1 MVPRP
6 STGCQ
11 WLLERTLLV
20 LPQKE
25 MELGEGGKGVS
36 EGLPRRVE
44 GVARPECYIHSRHVG
59 DTEKREGPQVY
70 LESRFQCLQVLE
82 VIGQTKGEGLWLSG
96 SFCTQV
102 QGQEMLQS

>member
-36 EGLPRRVE
+36 RDYPEGVK
-44 GVARPECYIHSRHVG
+44 GVARPECYIHSRHIG
-59 DTEKREGPQVY
+59 NTEQAGRAP
-70 LESRFQCLQVLE
+70 RFIWSPIPNTCRY
-82 VIGQTKGEGLWLSG
+82 
-96 SFCTQV
+96 
-102 QGQEMLQS
+102 